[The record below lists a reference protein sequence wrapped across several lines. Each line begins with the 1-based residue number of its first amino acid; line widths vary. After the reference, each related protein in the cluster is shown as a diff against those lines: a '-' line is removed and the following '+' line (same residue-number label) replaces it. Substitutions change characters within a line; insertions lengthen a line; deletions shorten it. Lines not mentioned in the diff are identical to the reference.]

1 MSRRHRLL
9 ALALTGLLLLSGCTP
24 TQEQTPDQTA
34 APTGTTQP
42 VQAGVFS
49 LAYDP
54 KQTMHPITGTNG
66 VNLEL
71 GGLVYQGLYELDQS
85 FQPQPVLATGASAG
99 LDGLT
104 WTVEV
109 VQGVSFSDGTPLTAA
124 QVVSSLETARTAPRY
139 QSRLAAVTGVRQS
152 GTYTVTITLSAPNA
166 NLPALLDVP
175 VVLER
180 EGQDPLGTGPYCMG
194 DGALTPNPH
203 SALSGSLPADNIPL
217 VEVSTP
223 DRRKAAFDS
232 GEVWM
237 TTTQFYSP
245 DAIGYSGTCEVTD
258 YPTSQLLYLGFQ
270 TQRGTCADAN
280 VRQRIAAALN
290 RDSLVQVQLSG
301 HGDPTPWPVSPA
313 LGELPEWTAQG
324 SEETAGGSL
333 TLIVNEDNPT
343 RQQVAQ
349 AVAQQLEGAGF
360 TVTVDTLAWE
370 DYLSALE
377 RGNFDLYL
385 GQVQLTSDFDLTP
398 LLTGSLAYGGRQ
410 NEVQTLL
417 DDWRRTGE
425 QTQLEAYLAGF
436 AQQTPIAPICF
447 LRGSLLVRW
456 GLVTGVTPTQANPYA
471 NVDQWTIWSSVEDKN
486 AGIQQQDK
494 ED

>member
-1 MSRRHRLL
+1 MSRNVKLS
-9 ALALTGLLLLSGCTP
+9 ALVLTAALLLSGCAA
-24 TQEQTPDQTA
+24 TQEQAPDQTA
-34 APTGTTQP
+34 APTGTVQP
-42 VQAGVFS
+42 VQTGVFS

-71 GGLVYQGLYELDQS
+71 GGLVYQGLYELDQN

-109 VQGVSFSDGTPLTAA
+109 AQGVSFSDGTPLTAA
-124 QVVSSLETARTAPRY
+124 QVVASLETARSAPRY
-139 QSRLAAVTGVRQS
+139 QSRLSGVTGVRQS
-152 GTYTVTITLSAPNA
+152 GTYTVTITLSRPNA

-194 DGALTPNPH
+194 DGALTPNTH
-203 SALSGSLPADNIPL
+203 SAQAGSLPVDNIPL

-237 TTTQFYSP
+237 TTTEFYSP
-245 DAIGYSGTCEVTD
+245 DAIGYSGTCEVHD

-270 TQRGTCADAN
+270 TQRGTCADAG

-301 HGDPTPWPVSPA
+301 HGDPTPWPVSPV

-324 SEETAGGSL
+324 TEETGGGSL
-333 TLIVNEDNPT
+333 TLVVNEDNAT

-349 AVAQQLEGAGF
+349 AVAKQLEGAGF
-360 TVTVDTLAWE
+360 TVTVETLAWD
-370 DYLSALE
+370 DYVSALE
-377 RGNFDLYL
+377 RGRFDLYL
-385 GQVQLTSDFDLTP
+385 GQVQLTADFDLTP
-398 LLTGSLAYGGRQ
+398 LLTGSLAYGGGQ

-417 DDWRRTGE
+417 DDWRKSGE
-425 QTQLEAYLAGF
+425 ETKLEAYLAGF
-436 AQQTPIAPICF
+436 AQQTPLTPICF

-456 GLVTGVTPTQANPYA
+456 GLVTDVAPTQANPYA
-471 NVDQWTIWSSVEDKN
+471 NVAEWTVWPSIEDKN
-486 AGIQQQDK
+486 AAVQDK
-494 ED
+494 DE